1 MNLYEYKL
9 SQVKYEHLIKRA
21 DYIPLGIKDRATALK
36 KYHRLCIEIRDKRK
50 ERECLDAYMPK
61 RTKAFDIYK
70 EKIRYAVKHSLAF
83 YPSSFDIDCEY
94 AEVKKLEVK
103 VTSSRIG
110 RGGWSSKHYTLHI
123 KIPLRGC
130 VRDSRDNLLMFDV
143 KYKPLGNG
151 TIGRGTLLKKGRGFE
166 DIREEKMYV
175 YTERYQDSRDYIWYT
190 VSAHG
195 ETIKSALRA
204 YKRKMKTRYSVSE
217 AKLTLETVMTF
228 KKYHRLTGACEAGTK
243 AFCDKHGIKYD
254 AKMKLRDLLPL
265 LKADNAFGY
274 DKILA
279 KIKKEDING

>member
-21 DYIPLGIKDRATALK
+21 DYIPLGIKDRATAIK
-36 KYHRLCIEIRDKRK
+36 KYHRLNIEIRDKRT
-50 ERECLDAYMPK
+50 ERSRINEPLPK
-61 RTKAFDIYK
+61 KTRAFDRYK
-70 EKIRYAVKHSLAF
+70 TKIRYAVIHSLAF
-83 YPSSFDIDCEY
+83 YPASYDIDCEY
-94 AEVKKLEVK
+94 AEVNKLEVK

-110 RGGWSSKHYTLHI
+110 YGRWSSKHYTLHI

-130 VRDSRDNLLMFDV
+130 VRDSRDNLILFDV
-143 KYKPLGNG
+143 KYKKLGNG

-195 ETIKSALRA
+195 ETIKAALRA
-204 YKRKMKTRYSVSE
+204 YKRKMKTRCSVSE

-243 AFCDKHGIKYD
+243 AFCDKHGIEYD

-265 LKADNAFGY
+265 LKADNAYGY

-279 KIKKEDING
+279 KMKKEA

>member
-36 KYHRLCIEIRDKRK
+36 KYHRLYIEIRDKRA
-50 ERECLDAYMPK
+50 ERARSRFSEPLPRK
-61 RTKAFDIYK
+61 TRAFDRYK
-70 EKIRYAVKHSLAF
+70 EKIRYAVIHSLNF
-83 YPSSFDIDCEY
+83 YPASYNIDCEY
-94 AEVKKLEVK
+94 AEVNKLEVN

-110 RGGWSSKHYTLHI
+110 WNSKHYTLHI

-143 KYKPLGNG
+143 KYKKLGNG

-175 YTERYQDSRDYIWYT
+175 YTERYQDSRDYIFYT

-204 YKRKMKTRYSVSE
+204 YKRKMKTRCSVSE
-217 AKLTLETVMTF
+217 AKLTLETNMTF

-243 AFCDKHGIKYD
+243 AFCDKYGISYD
-254 AKMKLRDLLPL
+254 AKMKLRNLLPL
-265 LKADNAFGY
+265 LKADNAYGY

-279 KIKKEDING
+279 KMKKEA

>member
-36 KYHRLCIEIRDKRK
+36 KYHRLNIEIRDKRK

-61 RTKAFDIYK
+61 RTNAFDSYK
-70 EKIRYAVKHSLAF
+70 EKIRYAVKHILNF
-83 YPSSFDIDCEY
+83 YPANYNIDCEY
-94 AEVKKLEVK
+94 ADVKKLEVN

-110 RGGWSSKHYTLHI
+110 RGRWASKHYTLHI
-123 KIPLRGC
+123 KIPKRGC
-130 VRDSRDNLLMFDV
+130 VRDSRDNLILFDV
-143 KYKPLGNG
+143 KYKKLGNG

-195 ETIKSALRA
+195 ETIKSALKA
-204 YKRKMKTRYSVSE
+204 YKRKMKTRCSVSE
-217 AKLTLETVMTF
+217 AKLTLETAMTF

-243 AFCDKHGIKYD
+243 AFCDKHGISYD

-265 LKADNAFGY
+265 LKADNAYGY

-279 KIKKEDING
+279 KMKKEA